1 MNTKTFPPRIARLLP
16 LTLLPAVPCHIPQ
29 VLDCRFAILAA
40 ISAVAGA
47 LVARTLLDCA
57 QRAASACLVDRAD
70 HPITPPPHSPI
81 TPPPRHPAS
90 PSIFLPPWF
99 AIWLGYAIS
108 AGLPSPIFQALFGR
122 YAFTP
127 AVGTLWPGGEYMLDA
142 PLFAFTDG
150 LVFAMIPAVFFAI
163 FYPAARGARAADS
176 PLAPAAGAACKWSK
190 PRTLAGRLAAF
201 LGPLAIFSIAAWVLS
216 IGIPARTFLADR
228 IDPILSAW
236 NFWWFRKALFD
247 PSLSLMHTE
256 FIFQP
261 YGVTFL
267 WHTYEPLNCIIAVA
281 FQSITGAG
289 LITTYNFMALAS
301 FALIGW
307 AGYLLGRRVCCP
319 TVGFFAGFAL
329 MFCGSH
335 LGQVREGHLDLAS
348 AHWLIFFFLFILN
361 AFERGRT
368 LDALAAGVCWAAA
381 FYTHFYH
388 AIFCGMILGIMVL
401 ASVGR
406 SMAESGRLAAIGSRI
421 RSAPPRAIAVVLLA
435 IVATMAFQRHWAAWV
450 MIAGVAAVLLFG
462 RSVAATFAPR
472 PWKAAAI
479 PAAIFALT
487 AGPWLLAM
495 LLENASFEG
504 SLDWGRLSSLYSTD
518 LLGYLVPSPVSRGS
532 SLFRFVWR
540 HFLIP
545 AGDSSASLG
554 FPVIALAGYAI
565 VHWVRARSRSSA
577 ALQPVDQMDAADAPH
592 HPITPSPDHPISPPP
607 HHPTTPPPHH
617 PTSPSPTPLPS
628 LAYWAFMAAAF
639 AVVSLGPKLH
649 IAGTTITGRRMP
661 YVALDAI
668 PFLSAS
674 GVAGRYSMPAT
685 IAFVMIACIGLA
697 RLLARFEAPG
707 LGATMQ
713 NRRRSAVAALAVIAV
728 IALQWPPRFFYT
740 PPQPDLLRIV
750 RSDPAPGN
758 VVAFC
763 PIDTALWLQTIHG
776 KKMINGFVS
785 RVPPRNRRFVTDTPV
800 LRDIQYGY
808 KLSLSREDAFAM
820 LRRYGIRWIIV
831 AEKRPR
837 RTIEHDLGLAPVA
850 EQSGVFL
857 YRVE

>member
-1 MNTKTFPPRIARLLP
+1 MNTKTFPPGVARLVP
-16 LTLLPAVPCHIPQ
+16 LMLLPAVLCHIPQ
-29 VLDCRFAILAA
+29 VLDARFALLAG
-40 ISAVAGA
+40 ISAVTGA
-47 LVARTLLDCA
+47 LIARLLLDRS
-57 QRAASACLVDRAD
+57 QLAASVDHVDRVDAVAL
-70 HPITPPPHSPI
+70 PPHHPTTPSP
-81 TPPPRHPAS
+81 HPTLFSS
-90 PSIFLPPWF
+90 PAF

-108 AGLPSPIFQALFGR
+108 VGLPSPVFQAFFGR
-122 YAFTP
+122 YAFTR
-127 AVGTLWPGGEYMLDA
+127 AVGTLWPGGEYLLDA
-142 PLFAFTDG
+142 PLFAITDG
-150 LVFAMIPAVFFAI
+150 LFFAMIPAVLFAI
-163 FYPAARGARAADS
+163 FYPAAHRVPPAG
-176 PLAPAAGAACKWSK
+176 PTPAPAAACRWTR
-190 PRTLAGRLAAF
+190 PRTMAGRLAGI
-201 LGPLAIFSIAAWVLS
+201 LGPLAIFSVTAYVLS
-216 IGIPARTFLADR
+216 VGIPARTFLAHR

-247 PSLSLMHTE
+247 PALSLWSTD

-289 LITTYNFMALAS
+289 LIATYNAMALAS

-307 AGYLLGRRVCCP
+307 AGYLLGRRVGCP

-368 LDALAAGVCWAAA
+368 VDALAAGLCWAAA

-388 AIFCGMILGIMVL
+388 AIFCGMILGIMAL

-406 SMAESGRLAAIGSRI
+406 WLADSGRLASLRNRI
-421 RSAPPRAIAVVLLA
+421 HSAPPRAIAVMLLM
-435 IVATMAFQRHWAAWV
+435 IVATLAFQRHWVAWV
-450 MIAGVAAVLLFG
+450 MIVGVGATLLLG
-462 RSVAATFAPR
+462 RSVAATFTPR

-479 PAAIFALT
+479 PAAVFALA
-487 AGPWLLAM
+487 AGPWLIAM
-495 LLENASFEG
+495 FRENASVAG

-532 SLFRFVWR
+532 SLFEFIWSR
-540 HFLIP
+540 FLIP
-545 AGDSSASLG
+545 SGDSSAFLG
-554 FPVIALAGYAI
+554 FPVIALAAYA
-565 VHWVRARSRSSA
+565 VVSHLRARCLSSSSPRLRVLASSRPSS
-577 ALQPVDQMDAADAPH
+577 LPLPH
-592 HPITPSPDHPISPPP
+592 
-607 HHPTTPPPHH
+607 
-617 PTSPSPTPLPS
+617 SPTPPLSLPFW
-628 LAYWAFMAAAF
+628 LFMAAAF
-639 AVVSLGPKLH
+639 AIVSLGPKLH
-649 IAGTTITGRRMP
+649 LAGATITGRRMP
-661 YVALDAI
+661 YVALDAL

-674 GVAGRYSMPAT
+674 GVAGRYSMPAA
-685 IAFVMIACIGLA
+685 IAFVMVACTGLA
-697 RLLARFEAPG
+697 RLLAKFDAPG
-707 LGATMQ
+707 ECTTMR
-713 NRRRSAVAALAVIAV
+713 NRRRTAAAAIAVIAV
-728 IALQWPPRFFYT
+728 IASQWPPRFFYT

-750 RSDPAPGN
+750 RDDPAPGN

-763 PIDTALWLQTIHG
+763 PIDTALWMQTIHG

-785 RVPPRNRRFVTDTPV
+785 RVSPQNRRFVTDTPV

-808 KLSLSREDAFAM
+808 NLSLSREDGFAM

-837 RTIEHDLGLAPVA
+837 RTIEHDLGLTPVA
-850 EQSGVFL
+850 EESGVFL

>member
-1 MNTKTFPPRIARLLP
+1 MNTKTLPPGIARLLP
-16 LTLLPAVPCHIPQ
+16 VMLLPAVPCHIPQ

-40 ISAVAGA
+40 ISAAAGA
-47 LVARTLLDCA
+47 LVARMLLNRA
-57 QRAASACLVDRAD
+57 QRTASAGLVDHVDLVDAVDRAD
-70 HPITPPPHSPI
+70 HPTTLPPHLPTS
-81 TPPPRHPAS
+81 S
-90 PSIFLPPWF
+90 SLFLRPWF

-108 AGLPSPIFQALFGR
+108 AGLPSPTFQALFGR

-142 PLFAFTDG
+142 PLFALTDG

-163 FYPAARGARAADS
+163 FYPAARGAHAAGF
-176 PLAPAAGAACKWSK
+176 PPEPAAACRWSK
-190 PRTLAGRLAAF
+190 PRTLPGRIAGF
-201 LGPLAIFSIAAWVLS
+201 LGPLAVFSVAAWVLS
-216 IGIPARTFLADR
+216 IGIPERTFLADR

-247 PSLSLMHTE
+247 PALSLMHTD

-281 FQSITGAG
+281 FQSITGAD

-307 AGYLLGRRVCCP
+307 AGYLLGRRLGCP
-319 TVGFFAGFAL
+319 TVGFFAGFAM

-368 LDALAAGVCWAAA
+368 LDALAAGLCWSAA

-401 ASVGR
+401 ASAGR
-406 SMAESGRLAAIGSRI
+406 WLAESGRLAAVGSRI

-435 IVATMAFQRHWAAWV
+435 IVATMAFQRHWTAWV

-462 RSVAATFAPR
+462 RSVAATFTPR

-479 PAAIFALT
+479 AAAVFALA

-495 LLENASFEG
+495 FLENESFEG

-532 SLFRFVWR
+532 SFFRFIWS

-545 AGDSSASLG
+545 AGDSSAFLG
-554 FPVIALAGYAI
+554 FPVIALSGYAI
-565 VHWVRARSRSSA
+565 VHWVRARSRASA
-577 ALQPVDQMDAADAPH
+577 ASLPVDQVDPPH
-592 HPITPSPDHPISPPP
+592 HPITPPP
-607 HHPTTPPPHH
+607 HHPTTP
-617 PTSPSPTPLPS
+617 PS

-649 IAGTTITGRRMP
+649 IAGATITGRRMP
-661 YVALDAI
+661 YVAFDAV

-674 GVAGRYSMPAT
+674 GVAGRYSMPAS

-697 RLLARFEAPG
+697 RLLAIFEAPG
-707 LGATMQ
+707 LGASMQ
-713 NRRRSAVAALAVIAV
+713 NRRRTAIAAFAVIAV

-740 PPQPDLLRIV
+740 PPQPDLLKIV

-808 KLSLSREDAFAM
+808 RLSLSRQDAFAM

-850 EQSGVFL
+850 EQAGVFL